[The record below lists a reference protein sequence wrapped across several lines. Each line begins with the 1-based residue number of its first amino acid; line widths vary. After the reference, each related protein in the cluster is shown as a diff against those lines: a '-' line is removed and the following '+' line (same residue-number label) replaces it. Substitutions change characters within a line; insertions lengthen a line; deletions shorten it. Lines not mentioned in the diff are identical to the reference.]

1 MQILGSYLDRGK
13 FCTPIEVKN
22 PDRGNSTPIEVELG
36 CAGLSVGHAVTDILS
51 CTYCVLCYT

>member
-22 PDRGNSTPIEVELG
+22 PDRGNGTPIEVELG
-36 CAGLSVGHAVTDILS
+36 CAGLQEESHDG
-51 CTYCVLCYT
+51 